1 MFCFLTIIIS
11 SNPFSYVTTA
21 IINKAIAEEI
31 ASRYAAAPLAY
42 KARIKVKL

>member
-1 MFCFLTIIIS
+1 MSLRLLLIK
-11 SNPFSYVTTA
+11 
-21 IINKAIAEEI
+21 KAIAEEI